1 MHQGESDQFTPVE
14 GGGVSQMVLDT
25 SIFKSASGGAQSKL
39 SGGNGGGSENT
50 IDLKITSFTGEV
62 IYAWK
67 VPQPMNKPEYW
78 FDSKVNFKEY

>member
-14 GGGVSQMVLDT
+14 GGGVSRMVLDS
-25 SIFKSASGGAQSKL
+25 SIFKSASGGAQGKL
-39 SGGNGGGSENT
+39 AGGNGGGENT